1 MAPSRRGF
9 TALELMMAT
18 AIGAVVLL
26 AALGVFGMMERMDR
40 FHAARFRESSDQV
53 FAHIVLQRAMQTLVA
68 KAERDPERMIERATG
83 SNIDDEGLEDEEERE
98 PDDGNE
104 ELRREQ
110 ARRAIIPGLHGVR
123 GELKEQEKGRVVD
136 EFGREVRER
145 PMFVLEPAGVLSA
158 DNRAAPRRMEVT
170 MLAQPVPGAPR
181 SALFVRGAFEAVP
194 TGTGWALVYVPVLPE
209 GEPVTLLEGIRD
221 MRWELLVPGR
231 DSSGGLLD
239 RRDEEN
245 LDKGGVR
252 VGELNA
258 NVARQFPKA
267 VRFIALLSTGQT
279 VDWLFEPSV
288 TTAGVYDLGG
298 DSQ

>member
-1 MAPSRRGF
+1 MRRVATPVRRGF

-18 AIGAVVLL
+18 AVGAVVLL

-40 FHAARFRESSDQV
+40 FHSARFRESSDQV

-83 SNIDDEGLEDEEERE
+83 GNIDDEGLEDEGDAFRE
-98 PDDGNE
+98 
-104 ELRREQ
+104 EQ
-110 ARRAIIPGLHGVR
+110 ARRVIIPGLHGAR
-123 GELKEQEKGRVVD
+123 GELKEKDEGRVID
-136 EFGREVRER
+136 EFGREVMER
-145 PMFVLEPAGVLSA
+145 PMFLLEPAGVLSA

-181 SALFVRGAFEAVP
+181 SAMFVRGAFEAVP
-194 TGTGWALVYVPVLPE
+194 RDRGWALVYVPVLPE

-239 RRDEEN
+239 RRNEEN

-252 VGELNA
+252 VGELRA
-258 NVARQFPKA
+258 NVSRQFPKA
-267 VRFIALLSTGQT
+267 IRFIALLSTGQT

-288 TTAGVYDLGG
+288 TTAGVYDLGATP
-298 DSQ
+298 Q

>member
-1 MAPSRRGF
+1 
-9 TALELMMAT
+9 MMAT

-68 KAERDPERMIERATG
+68 KAERDPEGMIERATG
-83 SNIDDEGLEDEEERE
+83 GNIDDEGLEDESRG

-110 ARRAIIPGLHGVR
+110 ARRAIIPGLHGAS

-194 TGTGWALVYVPVLPE
+194 RGGGWALVYVPVLPE

-252 VGELNA
+252 VDELNA

-298 DSQ
+298 TAQ